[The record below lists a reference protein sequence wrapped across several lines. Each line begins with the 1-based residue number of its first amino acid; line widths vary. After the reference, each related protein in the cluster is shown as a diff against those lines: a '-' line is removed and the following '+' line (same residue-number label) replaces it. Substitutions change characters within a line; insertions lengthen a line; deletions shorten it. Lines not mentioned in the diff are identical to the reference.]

1 MSNQPHFEVFP
12 ETRDVPY
19 NDHGKVAYTHEP
31 TGQFVWH
38 FKDANGRITF
48 TGGESFTRRED
59 AHRSI
64 RGVVFDVAVLFPG
77 VSKLRFR
84 DGLLID
90 SSGQRRKPPIVDL
103 DENGDVVGSQ
113 NAPEIAL
120 ADHLSDDGL
129 VHLPRLAARAGG
141 FSSSEGRRL
150 LAGGALKLDGNV
162 LAPDVLDLPVD
173 DLRGKLLQVGNRR
186 FARLR

>member
-1 MSNQPHFEVFP
+1 MNEPHFEVFP
-12 ETRDVPY
+12 ERHKREA
-19 NDHGKVAYTHEP
+19 HGKIDGVP
-31 TGQFVWH
+31 PGPLTGAFVWH
-38 FKDANGRITF
+38 FKDANAHITF

-64 RGVVFDVAVLFPG
+64 RGVFADVVALAGYHYG
-77 VSKLRFR
+77 VTGKLLAEAALEK
-84 DGLLID
+84 GAL
-90 SSGQRRKPPIVDL
+90 PIVDL
-103 DENGDVVGSQ
+103 DENGDIVGSR

-120 ADHLSDDGL
+120 ADHLADGGL
-129 VHLPRLAARAGG
+129 IHLPRLAARAAGV
-141 FSSSEGRRL
+141 SSSEGRRL

-162 LAPDVLDLPVD
+162 LAPDVLDLPAD